1 MFVPKKESKSRQM
14 MMLVGGDTDINF
26 VTLVNHMIYPFLS
39 AVNTEPSNVR
49 EVSEGTEEGRTVKPV
64 GAQR

>member
-1 MFVPKKESKSRQM
+1 
-14 MMLVGGDTDINF
+14 MLVGGDTDINF

-64 GAQR
+64 GVQR